1 LADLVNHFRCANAH
15 LETEAAMKNLAILS
29 FILGV
34 LVTAAPAQAQ
44 SRTGTQVQTAGFNGL
59 FFDKSVTGGYEGYP
73 PPTRRGYRTVA
84 RQRSN

>member
-1 LADLVNHFRCANAH
+1 VADLINDVRCANAH
-15 LETEAAMKNLAILS
+15 PEMEGAMKSLAILS
-29 FILGV
+29 LVLGV
-34 LVTAAPAQAQ
+34 IVVSVPAQAQ
-44 SRTGTQVQTAGFNGL
+44 SRAGTQVQTAGFNGL